1 MVFLTWIFF
10 YNFHPR
16 RFHDVK
22 LYIIVHLHT
31 ISSIVSCNP
40 AVYAL
45 SVCEVEHFLFIRS
58 VEACQICGFRKYLKS
73 SPLEPPHDGAHF
85 DFFGPPSKILSTATV
100 FCERDVGVVVDD
112 ACAARSIL

>member
-1 MVFLTWIFF
+1 MVSS
-10 YNFHPR
+10 Y
-16 RFHDVK
+16 
-22 LYIIVHLHT
+22 T
-31 ISSIVSCNP
+31 ISCIASSNP
-40 AVYAL
+40 AVYPL
-45 SVCEVEHFLFIRS
+45 SLYEVEHFLFIRR

-100 FCERDVGVVVDD
+100 YRERDVGVVVDD